1 MKKSSF
7 TDEQIAFVLK
17 QAETGGSM
25 LSWCCTVSGI
35 ESPANTL
42 KSIELLESNK
52 NNLIPQFVSSERL
65 LSLSLEVRYSI
76 A

>member
-1 MKKSSF
+1 MRKKRAN
-7 TDEQIAFVLK
+7 DALQVN
-17 QAETGGSM
+17 
-25 LSWCCTVSGI
+25 WCCTVSGI